1 MSVAENVCEL
11 RTEKG
16 MTQQELADKVGVS
29 RQMIGQIE
37 RGSRTPSIVLGRDI
51 AVALGVGIEKLLK

>member
-1 MSVAENVCEL
+1 MSVAENVCKL
-11 RTEKG
+11 RTENG

-51 AVALGVGIEKLLK
+51 AAALGVGVAELLK